1 MNRKV
6 WAGPFFAVAA
16 VSLVLMHDAGIG
28 GLPST
33 TTWNGTAGMLAFIA
47 GWALMV
53 WEDKP

>member
-16 VSLVLMHDAGIG
+16 VSLVLVSGF
-28 GLPST
+28 PST
-33 TTWNGTAGMLAFIA
+33 AAWNGTAAMLAFIA

-53 WEDKP
+53 WEGKP

>member
-1 MNRKV
+1 VNRKV